1 MLIKRLRG
9 GRKRRQPS
17 QEEATSGENEN
28 NAMPRQPPPPIF
40 HDQHFDLLVPAPIPP
55 PPLPLPLPSSV
66 LVNEDASMQQEEFM
80 EEDDDDNVN
89 DFTRTMD
96 EDRDHDHEEQEQ
108 LHQEQEEVYDSIIRF
123 VEDLQRPS
131 PPPYNPNFL
140 QRPPPPNPNT
150 TAAAAA
156 AAAVPVIS
164 NSKGLFPP
172 TQQDDTNIPFVTAIR
187 MEDTTEE
194 EIVFDA
200 YEVSDPRSSR
210 ANMFAPSH
218 DNSDGS
224 YYGTDPVQPQ
234 CFVVNPSCIEHV
246 IIDGP
251 TTTDRS
257 SSPSPL
263 PPQIQRMLYKS
274 RKVCHKAIRI
284 AKQQLNKPCVKNAIQ
299 RSTSLVQDTSRR
311 LIEDRHEIAQS
322 VGRTVKR
329 TTIQAY
335 RSVREYD
342 NKHHVSRRIVE
353 STQNGVKHG
362 TRSVK
367 NQLIK
372 FNTTMTQQG
381 TMMQRNGR

>member
-1 MLIKRLRG
+1 MLIKQLKRG
-9 GRKRRQPS
+9 GRKKRQPS
-17 QEEATSGENEN
+17 QEEATSGENES
-28 NAMPRQPPPPIF
+28 NANMQRPLPPIF

-55 PPLPLPLPSSV
+55 PPLPLSSSV
-66 LVNEDASMQQEEFM
+66 LVNEDESMQQEQFM
-80 EEDDDDNVN
+80 EEEDDDDD

-96 EDRDHDHEEQEQ
+96 EDHDRDRDEQEQ
-108 LHQEQEEVYDSIIRF
+108 FHQEQEEVDDSIFRF

-140 QRPPPPNPNT
+140 QRPPRPTPT
-150 TAAAAA
+150 
-156 AAAVPVIS
+156 AAAVPVS
-164 NSKGLFPP
+164 TNSKTLFPP
-172 TQQDDTNIPFVTAIR
+172 TQQDDTNIPFVTAIQ

-200 YEVSDPRSSR
+200 YEVSDTRSSR

-218 DNSDGS
+218 DNSDSS

-234 CFVVNPSCIEHV
+234 CFVVNPSCMEHV

-284 AKQQLNKPCVKNAIQ
+284 AKRQLNKPCVKNAIQ
-299 RSTSLVQDTSRR
+299 RSTSLVQETSRR
-311 LIEDRHEIAQS
+311 LIEDRHEIAQL

-329 TTIQAY
+329 SSIQAY

-342 NKHHVSRRIVE
+342 NKHHVSQRIVE

-367 NQLIK
+367 KQLIK
-372 FNTTMTQQG
+372 WNTTMTQQR
-381 TMMQRNGR
+381 TTMQRNGR